1 MCYERRSYYENK
13 KTVATEPKKQDTKRD
28 EVVSNLMKDA
38 QKAGQKVNSDAP
50 SIKEPVPAK

>member
-38 QKAGQKVNSDAP
+38 QKAGQKANSDAP
-50 SIKEPVPAK
+50 SSKEPVPVK